1 MRTYHTLAYRD
12 CTAFSAAV
20 ESPHLGPAIGAS
32 LARGELI
39 EVQGHRFRL
48 CRSRSGWKIKTAS
61 LWQMT
66 HRQRFARLMRCL
78 RLGGD
83 EVLWEARVRHFVKH
97 CAIRVQADG
106 GAGSDGDGSGGGAR
120 PRVLPRYVNGWLPP
134 ALDEGGLSTESAAAG
149 RRRRAE
155 LMRYGQRPEAEPDG
169 ASDGVSDGVS
179 DRVSDGVSKS
189 SGPLPPRPAMPL
201 GIDLRRLCPD
211 VAAHLFGPGADLRGR
226 NLRDSDL
233 GPLDLGGA
241 DLRGAVLVRCKA
253 VGAKLAGADLQGADL
268 RGADLRRARL
278 DGAKLSG
285 TRLAAARLQN
295 ASLHDADL
303 RGQTLDMMA
312 LAGATLHGAD
322 LTDARLVLPH
332 DALIDG
338 AVRRAVLKPLHQ
350 HEDNLLGTLA
360 SLPDRDQ
367 RRELMQAIVRALA
380 YAVTQGEDV
389 SDTHDALA
397 GVLLKNIDDYWGDPG
412 DMNAD
417 IALNSWI
424 QALAR
429 HQCLRL
435 ADALPEPCE
444 GALLQLMDRY
454 RAMFAERGAPPWE
467 LSLKVRSS
475 PVSRA

>member
-1 MRTYHTLAYRD
+1 MRTYHTLSYRD

-20 ESPHLGPAIGAS
+20 ESPHLGPAINAA
-32 LARGELI
+32 LVRGELI

-48 CRSRSGWKIKTAS
+48 CRSDAGWKIKTAS

-83 EVLWEARVRHFVKH
+83 EVLWEARVRRFVKH
-97 CAIRVQADG
+97 DALRVQVDG
-106 GAGSDGDGSGGGAR
+106 GGGAEGNGGAAR

-134 ALDEGGLSTESAAAG
+134 ALDRGSLSTQSAAAG

-155 LMRYGQRPEAEPDG
+155 LLQYVQRPHAEPDG
-169 ASDGVSDGVS
+169 ASEAASEAASEGASEGAGKV
-179 DRVSDGVSKS
+179 
-189 SGPLPPRPAMPL
+189 PPQSRPAMPP

-233 GPLDLGGA
+233 GPLDLSGA
-241 DLRGAVLVRCKA
+241 DLRGAVLIRCKA
-253 VGAKLAGADLQGADL
+253 AGASLVGTDLQGADL
-268 RGADLRRARL
+268 RCADLRGARL
-278 DGAKLSG
+278 DAAKLSG

-295 ASLHDADL
+295 ASLHGADL
-303 RGQTLDMMA
+303 HGQTLDMMA

-322 LTDARLVLPH
+322 LTGARLVLAG
-332 DALIDG
+332 DVFTNG
-338 AVRRAVLKPLHQ
+338 AVRRAMLKPLHQ
-350 HEDNLLGTLA
+350 REDNLLWTLV
-360 SLPDRDQ
+360 SLPDPDR
-367 RRELMQAIVRALA
+367 RRELMRAIVRALWH
-380 YAVTQGEDV
+380 AVTQGEDV

-397 GVLLKNIDDYWGDPG
+397 AVLLRNIDDYWGDPR
-412 DMNAD
+412 DKNAD
-417 IALNSWI
+417 IALNGWI
-424 QALAR
+424 QTLAR

-444 GALLQLMDRY
+444 GALLQLVDRY
-454 RAMFAERGAPPWE
+454 RTMFAERGALSWE
-467 LSLKVRSS
+467 VPLKLRSQA
-475 PVSRA
+475 VSRA